1 MSGVEDIQLTSS
13 YTTWDTNLTDGL
25 DSGWKNVTFALNNKN
40 NGDMSVKVGLSN
52 VLTIN
57 VGSSVVVNSVTVR
70 AAVQGSFMEMDWR
83 SISVKFYSGTSIVET
98 DPLSDF
104 GASTMT
110 SDTTQEAVTVLT
122 PNVSNC
128 TGVTV
133 TGQARL
139 QAAQGTTVGPNDIF
153 GQILIN

>member
-1 MSGVEDIQLTSS
+1 
-13 YTTWDTNLTDGL
+13 
-25 DSGWKNVTFALNNKN
+25 
-40 NGDMSVKVGLSN
+40 
-52 VLTIN
+52 
-57 VGSSVVVNSVTVR
+57 VVVNSVTVR